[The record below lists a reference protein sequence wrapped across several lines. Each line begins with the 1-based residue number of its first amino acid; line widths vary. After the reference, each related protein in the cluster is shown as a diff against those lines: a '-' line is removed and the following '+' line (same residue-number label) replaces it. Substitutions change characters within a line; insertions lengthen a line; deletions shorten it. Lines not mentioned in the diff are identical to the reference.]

1 MSFSLRLLLIVSA
14 VMMLVFMLKRIRH
27 AKLKIEYTVFWLLFA
42 SILVL
47 MGIFPRVFYAISS
60 FIGFQAP
67 ISMVFLVIFF
77 VLIIKIFFM
86 TLQISQLENKIDAL
100 AQQIA
105 INRKNDLDER
115 DKKSYVEDGN
125 REEENSEYGT
135 GQK

>member
-47 MGIFPRVFYAISS
+47 MGIFPRVFYA
-60 FIGFQAP
+60 AP

-125 REEENSEYGT
+125 REEETVSM
-135 GQK
+135 GQD